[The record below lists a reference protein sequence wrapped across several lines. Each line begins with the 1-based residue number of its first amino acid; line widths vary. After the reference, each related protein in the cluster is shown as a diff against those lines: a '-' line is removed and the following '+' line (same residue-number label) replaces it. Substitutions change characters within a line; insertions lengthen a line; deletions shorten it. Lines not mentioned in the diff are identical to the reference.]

1 MSQFERKIKI
11 LNNRRIV
18 YKRDPITDVPDIETK
33 DYMYYING
41 THECYSLFQSKAKI
55 TTYRSLKWHLLVL
68 WYLNP
73 QLTEDDFRYLA
84 EDISKY
90 ENGFVSFKVP
100 KNTLDNIVYEVSMC
114 DLEQP
119 PANKLRKVVFKWS
132 SILTKKEKLSIVGK
146 LIGKSKK
153 IESDDIYDVM
163 IQLHDDDK
171 KITIQLISDLLNV
184 NKRTIYR
191 RMCHEL
197 KKEKELLNQ
206 QL

>member
-84 EDISKY
+84 EDISKH

-146 LIGKSKK
+146 LIGRSKK

-171 KITIQLISDLLNV
+171 KITIQSISDLLNV